1 MNRPKRI
8 PALLLALVLALGLTT
23 PALAA
28 GQTVAVSTNEPY
40 SSNETISVTLSNV
53 LAVKEMDILSSY
65 PDDSSWDGTGPYTYV
80 VAYEIM
86 PITVYCL
93 PRTGSVLTVTTNME
107 TNPHHS
113 IGCALVGNDLQTY
126 DGFDCSQIKGPV
138 YELGRVSIDGNLVG
152 SPAGPDKTTY
162 NIDFDMVGSFN
173 DTDIY
178 CIYVNYVCEF
188 YFTFN
193 DLPGVPSV
201 PVEGIEE
208 ETPQKLQFKVNQSRM
223 LDNGV
228 GYNYTITNNTDQKI
242 TGYYALLSYQP
253 KKGLYDDGTEY
264 LHAQLHTFDV
274 DLAPGKSMSSEL
286 SSYFY
291 NLSGAKNIWITFDS
305 KAERDSFLANRALAD
320 QGSYYLVTSEQWLK
334 DNFNITLR
342 PAK

>member
-8 PALLLALVLALGLTT
+8 PALLLALVLALGLIT

-28 GQTVAVSTNEPY
+28 GQTVAVSAEPY
-40 SSNETISVTLSNV
+40 YPNETISVTLSNV
-53 LAVKEMDILSSY
+53 LAVKNMDIIVSY
-65 PDDSSWDGTGPYTYV
+65 PGEWISETEFYMEFD
-80 VAYEIM
+80 IM

-107 TNPHHS
+107 TNPHHW
-113 IGCALVGNDLQTY
+113 IGCGLVGNDLQTY
-126 DGFDCSQIKGPV
+126 EGFDCSQIKGPV
-138 YELGRVSIDGNLVG
+138 YELGRVSIDGNLAG
-152 SPAGPDKTTY
+152 SPAGPDTTTY
-162 NIDFDMVGSFN
+162 DINFDMVDSFN
-173 DTDIY
+173 ETDIY
-178 CIYVNYVCEF
+178 CIYVNYACEF
-188 YFTFN
+188 YFTFG
-193 DLPGVPSV
+193 DLSGVPSV

-208 ETPQKLQFKVNQSRM
+208 EAPQKLQFKVNQSRI

-228 GYNYTITNNTDQKI
+228 GYNYTITNNTDQQV

-253 KKGLYDDGTEY
+253 QKGLDGDGREY
-264 LHAQLHTFDV
+264 FNAQLHTFDV

-305 KAERDSFLANRALAD
+305 KAERDSFLASPALSYWA
-320 QGSYYLVTSEQWLK
+320 SYYLVTSEQWLK
-334 DNFNITLR
+334 DNFNITLL